1 MTTNYIPSQGDIV
14 WIDFDSSIG
23 REIQKRRPGL
33 VVFNAATKF
42 AVICPST
49 STMKQSPDR
58 YTLKD
63 SKTQGQVII
72 NQLKSLDY
80 HKRHISFIEKI
91 EASGMGMINQVI
103 AYIF

>member
-1 MTTNYIPSQGDIV
+1 MTTNYIPSQGDII

-49 STMKQSPDR
+49 STMKR
-58 YTLKD
+58 YTLKN
-63 SKTQGQVII
+63 SKTQG
-72 NQLKSLDY
+72 
-80 HKRHISFIEKI
+80 
-91 EASGMGMINQVI
+91 ASHHQST
-103 AYIF
+103 